1 MSKPQGNRLCREI
14 GHQWDA
20 DTVIKDYR
28 RCTRSECRVAQR
40 LVRGTW
46 CDVAMRTRS
55 HAEQQAVQPALFAP
69 DRAIADRTEERRV
82 EQAYL
87 RLLGR

>member
-1 MSKPQGNRLCREI
+1 MSKQQGNHLCQEI

-20 DTVIKDYR
+20 ATVITDYR
-28 RCTRSECRVAQR
+28 RCTRSECKTAQR

-46 CDVAMRTRS
+46 RDVAIRTRS
-55 HAEQQAVQPALFAP
+55 HAEHQAVQPTLFAP
-69 DRAIADRTEERRV
+69 DRAIPDRTEERRV